1 MAFARLLGTRLGIAA
16 VEPAPPAGWGRMVS
30 RRGQEIAD
38 VPLAEATGARRV
50 VPQDLYREAEI
61 FFG

>member
-1 MAFARLLGTRLGIAA
+1 MAFDRLLGTRFGIAA
-16 VEPAPPAGWGRMVS
+16 VELAAAGGWGRMVS

-38 VPLAEATGARRV
+38 VPLTEATGARRV